1 MMNARGGDA
10 ATADLGRRAQRLA
23 LPRGRSLDWREG
35 PLVMGVINVTPD
47 SFSDGGLNFEPA
59 TAIETALRMERD
71 GAAILDVGG
80 ESTRPGAEPVSAS
93 VEMDRVV
100 PVIEAVRRRSEV
112 PISVDTSKAEVAAA
126 ALAAGADLVNDVR
139 ALRGNTA
146 LADVVREHAAGVIL
160 MHMRGEP
167 RSMQQGIHF
176 DNLMGEIA
184 AELRS
189 LRDAAIAQ
197 GIDPAKIF
205 VDPGIGFGK
214 TFDHNLEILA
224 RARGLTSL
232 APLVIA
238 ASRKAFIGDLTGR
251 PAGAARMA
259 GSLAAVAAAADCG
272 AAIVRVHDVAESV
285 DFLKVYAAIRGLAR

>member
-10 ATADLGRRAQRLA
+10 AASALAQRAQRLT
-23 LPRGRSLDWREG
+23 LSRGRSLDWREG
-35 PLVMGVINVTPD
+35 PLVMGIINVTPD
-47 SFSDGGLNFEPA
+47 SFSDGGVNFEPA
-59 TAIETALRMERD
+59 TALDAALRMERE
-71 GAAILDVGG
+71 GAAIVDVGG

-93 VEMDRVV
+93 AEMDRVV
-100 PVIEAVRRRSEV
+100 PVIEAIRRRSSV

-126 ALAAGADLVNDVR
+126 ALAAGADLVNDVT
-139 ALRGNTA
+139 ALRGDSA
-146 LADVVREHAAGVIL
+146 MADVVREHAAGVIL

-167 RSMQQGIHF
+167 RSMQLNIEF
-176 DNLMGEIA
+176 ENLIGEIA
-184 AELRS
+184 AELRGF
-189 LRDAAIAQ
+189 RDAAIAR
-197 GIDPAKIF
+197 GIDPAKIL

-224 RARGLTSL
+224 RARELAPI

-259 GSLAAVAAAADCG
+259 GSLATVAAAADCG
-272 AAIVRVHDVAESV
+272 AAIVRVHDVAESA
-285 DFLKVYAAIRGLAR
+285 DFLKVHAAIRSLAR